1 LPMDYRFWTDSQD
14 LLKIREDKVAPI
26 DRAIQLGEK
35 YGIHINLG
43 LHRAPGYC
51 ILDTMDEALTG
62 IHVTKEKSSVFT
74 DPKMLDAFVY
84 QWTYFAGR
92 YKGVPSEKLSFNLV
106 NEPIVTPAPAQME
119 ELKKAG
125 KLKPEGLLQRR
136 IRAEPRGRLHPRCP
150 RGHRS
155 HYKA

>member
-1 LPMDYRFWTDSQD
+1 
-14 LLKIREDKVAPI
+14 
-26 DRAIQLGEK
+26 
-35 YGIHINLG
+35 
-43 LHRAPGYC
+43 
-51 ILDTMDEALTG
+51 
-62 IHVTKEKSSVFT
+62 
-74 DPKMLDAFVY
+74 MLDAFVY

-125 KLKPEGLLQRR
+125 KLKPEDFFNG
-136 IRAEPRGRLHPRCP
+136 EFGRSHAADYTRCP

-155 HYKA
+155 DYKA